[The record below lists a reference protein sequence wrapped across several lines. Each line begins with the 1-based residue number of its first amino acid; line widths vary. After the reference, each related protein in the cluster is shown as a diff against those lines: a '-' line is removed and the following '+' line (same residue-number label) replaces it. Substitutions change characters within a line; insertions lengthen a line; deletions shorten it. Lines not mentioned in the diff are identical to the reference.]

1 MKTEEYHVEGPVM
14 IFLTTTAVDIDEE
27 LLNRCLVLTVDESRE
42 QTKAIHDL
50 QREGGDLCGAQAQG
64 AKRADFTGT
73 PQCPALAAAA
83 ARGQSLRPALDLLE

>member
-1 MKTEEYHVEGPVM
+1 M

-50 QREGGDLCGAQAQG
+50 QREAETFAGL
-64 AKRADFTGT
+64 KRKVQREQIVQVFT

-83 ARGQSLRPALDLLE
+83 ARSQSPTPSS